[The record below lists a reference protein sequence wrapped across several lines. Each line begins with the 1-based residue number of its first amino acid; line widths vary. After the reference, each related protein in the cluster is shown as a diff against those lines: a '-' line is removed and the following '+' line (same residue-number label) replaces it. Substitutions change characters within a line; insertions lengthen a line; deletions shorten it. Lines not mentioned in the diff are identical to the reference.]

1 MFEKNRICELFG
13 IEYPVISGGMV
24 WVSGGKLA
32 AAVSEAGGLG
42 LIGSG
47 SMKPDLL
54 REHIRKAKSLTNKPV
69 GVNIPMLREDSAEL
83 VSVAYSE
90 GIKIVF
96 TSAGSPKRFTPI
108 LHEHGCTV
116 VHVVPEVKFAKKVE
130 DAGRDAVVAEGFE
143 AGGHNGVNGVTTFVL
158 TPQVADAVN
167 IPVIAAGGITDGRGI
182 TAALAL
188 GADGVQIGTRF
199 AATIESSAHDN
210 YKQAVLNAADIST
223 VYLLRKIGPSRVITN
238 EWTNRVIDAENKGAT
253 PEELRE
259 LLGQKRERL
268 GIFEGD
274 IAEGQVEAGQGA
286 GLIKDIPS
294 VSDLMKRMINGYRD
308 AIKKI

>member
-130 DAGRDAVVAEGFE
+130 DAGCDAVVAEGFE